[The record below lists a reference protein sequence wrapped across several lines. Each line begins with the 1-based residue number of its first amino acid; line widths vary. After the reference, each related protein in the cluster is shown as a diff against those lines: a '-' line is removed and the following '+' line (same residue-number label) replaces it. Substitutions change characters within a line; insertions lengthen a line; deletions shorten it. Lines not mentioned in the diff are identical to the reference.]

1 LQKNSEVK
9 IPFAATHNEYAEAEQ
24 QHGLW
29 VSLYNKAEVGQQIK
43 YLLHQAQ

>member
-29 VSLYNKAEVGQQIK
+29 VSLYTKAEVGQQIK
-43 YLLHQAQ
+43 YLFQQAQ